1 MANPG
6 EMTRRQW
13 LATAAGG
20 IAPRK
25 RPNIILMMAD
35 DMGFSDLGCYGGEIE
50 TPNLDRL
57 ASQGVRFTQFY
68 NCARCCPTRASLL
81 TGLYPHQ
88 AGIGYMEPTHKY
100 ARGAIEREIPQY
112 QGFLNKECV
121 TVAEALKLAGYQCFI
136 SGKWHV
142 GREPGKMP
150 LDRGF
155 DRFFG
160 ILGGMVAYFDPPP
173 GQLYEGRDPLKALPK
188 NFYSTDA
195 FTDKAIQFMQEADPA
210 RPYFLYL
217 AYTSPHFN
225 LDAWPEDIQKYRG
238 RYLAGWDAIRR
249 LRYERQLKLGILP
262 SNTQLSERHPRSHS
276 WEDEREKDLM
286 DLKMA
291 VYAAAVDRMDRNV
304 GRVLD
309 ALRRSGAED
318 NTLVIFISDNG
329 GEMLGRRPNS
339 KPPYSKQ
346 DHATYMLPWG
356 NVSNTPF
363 RQFKQMMHEGGISSP
378 FIARWPGVTPT
389 GSLLRRDFGHVMD
402 LMPTFLDVAGAG
414 YPGQHNGRRTLPM
427 AGRSLLSL
435 LRGQEGGKRP
445 ALFWEHGGN
454 RAIRDGR
461 WKLVSYYNEVEADTV
476 TFGLG
481 ARTGPWELYDMQSDR
496 SECADLASAN
506 PKRVRAME
514 RQYEQW
520 ARRSGVVPW
529 EDILRIGGWL
539 PG

>member
-1 MANPG
+1 MSEQG
-6 EMTRRQW
+6 GMTRRQW
-13 LATAAGG
+13 LAGAAGG
-20 IAPRK
+20 FAPRK

-100 ARGAIEREIPQY
+100 ARGAIERKIPQY
-112 QGFLNKECV
+112 QGFLNQQCV
-121 TVAEALKLAGYQCFI
+121 TLAEALKPAGYQCFL

-142 GREPGKMP
+142 GREPGQMP

-160 ILGGMVAYFDPPP
+160 ILGGMVSYFDPPP
-173 GQLYEGRDPLKALPK
+173 AQLYEGRDPLKTLPR
-188 NFYSTDA
+188 NFYSTDT
-195 FTDKAIQFMQEADPA
+195 FTGKAIQFMQEADAA

-225 LDAWPEDIQKYRG
+225 LDAWPEDIRKFRG
-238 RYLAGWDAIRR
+238 RYLEGWDEIRR
-249 LRYERQLKLGILP
+249 RRFERQLKLGIVAP
-262 SNTQLSERHPRSHS
+262 GTKLSERHPRSPS
-276 WEDEREKDLM
+276 WESEPDKDLM

-291 VYAAAVDRMDRNV
+291 VYAAAVHRMDWNI

-329 GEMLGRRPNS
+329 GEMLGRRTNS
-339 KPPYSKQ
+339 KPPYSRQ
-346 DHATYMLPWG
+346 DYATYMLPWG

-363 RQFKQMMHEGGISSP
+363 RQFKQMMHEGGVSSP
-378 FIARWPGVTPT
+378 FIARWPGVTPV
-389 GSLLRRDFGHVMD
+389 GGLLRRDFGHVRD
-402 LMPTFLDVAGAG
+402 LMPTFLEIAGAD
-414 YPGQHNGRRTLPM
+414 YPSSHNGRRIAPTE
-427 AGRSLLSL
+427 GRSLMPMI
-435 LRGQEGGKRP
+435 RGRETGKRP

-454 RAIRDGR
+454 RALRDGR
-461 WKLVSYYNEVEADTV
+461 WKLVSYYNEVEEDPV

-481 ARTGPWELYDMQSDR
+481 ARTGPWELYDMESDR
-496 SECADLASAN
+496 SECANLASSN
-506 PKRVRAME
+506 LKRVRTME
-514 RQYEQW
+514 RQYEHW
-520 ARRSGVVPW
+520 ARRTGVVPW
-529 EDILRIGGWL
+529 EVILRMGGLL

>member
-1 MANPG
+1 MAGSPTV
-6 EMTRRQW
+6 TRRQW
-13 LATAAGG
+13 LATAAG
-20 IAPRK
+20 ALARRK
-25 RPNIILMMAD
+25 RPNIILIVAD
-35 DMGFSDLGCYGGEIE
+35 DLGFSDLGCYGGEIE

-100 ARGAIEREIPQY
+100 ARGAIERKIPQY
-112 QGFLNKECV
+112 QGFLNRECV
-121 TVAEALKLAGYQCFI
+121 TLAEALKPAGYQSFL

-142 GREPGKMP
+142 GREPGQMP

-173 GQLYEGRDPLKALPK
+173 EQLYEGREPLKRLPPK
-188 NFYSTDA
+188 FYATDA
-195 FTDKAIQFMQEADPA
+195 FTDKAIQFMKEADPA

-225 LDAWPEDIQKYRG
+225 LDAWPEDIRKYRG
-238 RYLAGWDAIRR
+238 KYMVGWDETRR
-249 LRYERQLKLGILP
+249 RRFERQLKLGIVAP
-262 SNTQLSERHPRSHS
+262 GAQLSERHPRSPA
-276 WEDEREKDLM
+276 WEDEPDKDLM

-291 VYAAAVDRMDRNV
+291 VYAAAVDRMDWNI
-304 GRVLD
+304 GRLLE
-309 ALRRSGAED
+309 ALRRSRAED

-329 GEMLGRRPNS
+329 GEMLGRRLNS
-339 KPPYSKQ
+339 KPPYSKK
-346 DHATYMLPWG
+346 DHAMYLLPWA

-363 RQFKQMMHEGGISSP
+363 RLFKQMMHEGGISSP
-378 FIARWPGVTPT
+378 FIARWPGVTPP

-402 LMPTFLDVAGAG
+402 LMPTFLEIAGAT
-414 YPGQHNGRRTLPM
+414 YPSRYNGRRIPPVEGM
-427 AGRSLLSL
+427 SLLAML
-435 LRGQEGGKRP
+435 HGREGGKRRT
-445 ALFWEHGGN
+445 LFWEHGGN
-454 RAIRDGR
+454 RALRDGR
-461 WKLVSYYNEVEADTV
+461 WKLVSFYNEVEEDPV

-481 ARTGPWELYDMQSDR
+481 ARTGAWELYDMEKDR
-496 SECADLASAN
+496 SECSDLARAH
-506 PKRVRAME
+506 PERVRAME

-520 ARRSGVVPW
+520 ARRCGVVPW
-529 EDILRIGGWL
+529 EEILRDGGWL
-539 PG
+539 PR